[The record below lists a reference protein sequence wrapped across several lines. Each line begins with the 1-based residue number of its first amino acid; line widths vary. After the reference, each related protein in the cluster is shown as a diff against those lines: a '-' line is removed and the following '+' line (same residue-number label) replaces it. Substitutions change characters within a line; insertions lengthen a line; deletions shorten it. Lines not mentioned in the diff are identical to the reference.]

1 MMRLNQSDIIE
12 DVLAHIGQCGG
23 EFSEWCMGTAK
34 DSAFLGQQGPESAA
48 EGLIYRE
55 AYTPYAAAEVVER
68 LAGCGLRPERG
79 SATGSI
85 VFACHPA
92 VAAAGAK
99 KKSSVISF
107 QSSVKPGDS
116 VRSKGH

>member
-1 MMRLNQSDIIE
+1 MRFNQGDIIE

-23 EFSEWCMGTAK
+23 EFSEWCVGTAK
-34 DSAFLGQQGPESAA
+34 DSHSPNFRQHGAESAA

-79 SATGSI
+79 SGTGSI
-85 VFACHPA
+85 VFARREA
-92 VAAAGAK
+92 V
-99 KKSSVISF
+99 SSQLSAVS
-107 QSSVKPGDS
+107 
-116 VRSKGH
+116 

>member
-1 MMRLNQSDIIE
+1 MRLNQSDIIE

-79 SATGSI
+79 SAAGSI

-92 VAAAGAK
+92 VAAAGHPTK
-99 KKSSVISF
+99 HKLVT
-107 QSSVKPGDS
+107 
-116 VRSKGH
+116 

>member
-1 MMRLNQSDIIE
+1 MRFNQGDIIE

-23 EFSEWCMGTAK
+23 EFSEWCVGTAK
-34 DSAFLGQQGPESAA
+34 HSAFLRQHGPESAA

-79 SATGSI
+79 SGTGSI
-85 VFACHPA
+85 VFARREA
-92 VAAAGAK
+92 V
-99 KKSSVISF
+99 SSQLSAVS
-107 QSSVKPGDS
+107 
-116 VRSKGH
+116 